1 MINYSI
7 MIIGTKPGTKKE
19 NITQTKA
26 YGTAQ
31 VHEMLSFGKFC
42 QHVTEHNS
50 PFSKGTIKGLLVD
63 AVHCILEQPSSG
75 GFIIRQELT

>member
-1 MINYSI
+1 
-7 MIIGTKPGTKKE
+7 
-19 NITQTKA
+19 
-26 YGTAQ
+26 
-31 VHEMLSFGKFC
+31 
-42 QHVTEHNS
+42 VTEHNS